1 MKFSC
6 VQRASSANC
15 SWGRGHGVAPRR
27 EGDRL
32 TVRRGA
38 PRTLEIDSGPGHG
51 RLRADADFA
60 GANDPD
66 RTHNAAARR
75 RDAGQRVQEPRRGPA
90 RVLRHRAGPEGS
102 TGHQG
107 NPARLTPPATLSSC
121 QRLPLRS
128 LAHAA
133 RRRRRRLRSPDP
145 CGPWPIPLL
154 IRRAGGPRPSTQMV
168 AGRYPPP
175 CGCREPRHIMRPAHT
190 RVEGRRAGLVATDER
205 SLRRAGECGRRAV
218 ADRAIGAGG
227 ECCSARRTPR
237 APVRGGVV
245 R

>member
-1 MKFSC
+1 LSTPAAGPAAFISSVLLWFHCSHSCMKFSC

-51 RLRADADFA
+51 RLRADADIA

-145 CGPWPIPLL
+145 CGPWLIPLL
-154 IRRAGGPRPSTQMV
+154 IRRAGRASLLNPDGRRPVAGQLPV
-168 AGRYPPP
+168 AGRARLLR
-175 CGCREPRHIMRPAHT
+175 CGSLRTTAL
-190 RVEGRRAGLVATDER
+190 GLVAA
-205 SLRRAGECGRRAV
+205 LRAGER
-218 ADRAIGAGG
+218 D
-227 ECCSARRTPR
+227 PWL
-237 APVRGGVV
+237 
-245 R
+245 